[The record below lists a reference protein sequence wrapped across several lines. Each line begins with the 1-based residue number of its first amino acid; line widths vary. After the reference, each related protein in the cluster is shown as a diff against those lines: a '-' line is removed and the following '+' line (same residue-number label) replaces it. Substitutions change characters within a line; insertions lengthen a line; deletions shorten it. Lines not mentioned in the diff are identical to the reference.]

1 MEHRPELQTGSDSC
15 MRMLASW
22 SVVCCGIVLGSDLRI
37 YSAVC
42 LLSLIFAFC
51 KTPQWTWYTGR

>member
-22 SVVCCGIVLGSDLRI
+22 SFVCCGIVLGSDLPI
-37 YSAVC
+37 YSVVC
-42 LLSLIFAFC
+42 LF
-51 KTPQWTWYTGR
+51 

>member
-22 SVVCCGIVLGSDLRI
+22 SVVGCCIVLGSDLRI
-37 YSAVC
+37 YSAV
-42 LLSLIFAFC
+42 FAFSGVC
-51 KTPQWTWYTGR
+51 FL